1 MFSSLYYALAS
12 VSPILPFLTNYYG
25 TEILRIE
32 VNFNSKERFVI
43 QLELNIIPNNLI
55 KLNRPQGFP
64 EA

>member
-1 MFSSLYYALAS
+1 MFSSLYYVLAS
-12 VSPILPFLTNYYG
+12 VSPILPFLANYYG

-43 QLELNIIPNNLI
+43 QLELNIPNNLI

>member
-1 MFSSLYYALAS
+1 MFLP
-12 VSPILPFLTNYYG
+12 PILPFLTNYYG